1 MNSYAIELRAS
12 WDKDAGTYQYRTY
25 ISSEREDP
33 RGARTVALT
42 FDDEGSFRQRVNSAL
57 SHGQD
62 VSTILSRLHEGQICT
77 LGNRMLT
84 DEQSAGFGWTC

>member
-12 WDKDAGTYQYRTY
+12 RNRDGGAYQYRTY
-25 ISSEREDP
+25 ISSEHGDP
-33 RGARTVALT
+33 SRARTVAMT
-42 FDDEGSFRQRVNSAL
+42 FDDESSFRQRVNSTL

-62 VSTILSRLHEGQICT
+62 VSTIFSRLHEGQICT

-84 DEQSAGFGWTC
+84 DEQAAGFGWTR